1 VVPSPGKIRVH
12 SCPFVVLS
20 NGKMDPCGSVS
31 IRGSSLMEAPVV
43 SIEVE
48 IFVFV
53 AEIFRQD
60 GPLRVLGL

>member
-1 VVPSPGKIRVH
+1 
-12 SCPFVVLS
+12 VVLS